1 MEAQYVVKKPTRT
14 FGAAHRWKVLG
25 VGVAANAAFSAVAA
39 GLPTTA
45 VWMRSGYQLGNAEL
59 GLVLGATGLG
69 IAVSELPWGVA
80 TDRFGDRPVLV
91 AGLLGTALALLT
103 MALYLAPSAASIP
116 ALTWLVI
123 AMALVGLLGG
133 SVNGSSGR
141 AIMSWFKEGERGVA
155 MSIRQTAVPLG
166 GGIGASLLPWLASA
180 HGFACVYSVL
190 ALMCATPAA
199 FALRWLHEPPHAE
212 AAGAAVA
219 ATVGAGKQTAMLQ
232 PSALGELRIWRV
244 ALGIA
249 VLCTPQFAILTFAT
263 VFLHDFGRVGTVAI
277 SAAMATLQIGAMV
290 MRVWSGRYTDRR
302 GNRRA
307 YMRGSAIV
315 AAAAFAALAGVV
327 ALGHAAPIALI
338 GLMIVVAGVCVS
350 AWHGVAY
357 AELATLAGPA
367 RAGTALGMANA
378 LVYIGLFLVPLLLP
392 HLLAATS
399 WAFVWFVGGLIA
411 LLVYPLFPR
420 ASRP

>member
-1 MEAQYVVKKPTRT
+1 MEAQYVVKKPTKT

-45 VWMRSGYQLGNAEL
+45 VWMRSGYHLGNAQL

-91 AGLLGTALALLT
+91 AGLIGAALALLA
-103 MALYLAPSAASIP
+103 MALYLAPSPASMP
-116 ALTWLVI
+116 ALTWLVV
-123 AMALVGLLGG
+123 AMAWVGLLGG

-180 HGFACVYSVL
+180 HGFAAVYSVL

-199 FALRWLHEPPHAE
+199 FALRWLHEPPHAAAAVT
-212 AAGAAVA
+212 AAGE
-219 ATVGAGKQTAMLQ
+219 GKQTAAPQ

-263 VFLHDFGRVGTVAI
+263 VFLHDFGRLGTAAI
-277 SAAMATLQIGAMV
+277 SAAMASLQIGAMI

-307 YMRGSAIV
+307 YMRGSSIV
-315 AAAAFAALAGVV
+315 AAAACAALAGVV
-327 ALGHAAPIALI
+327 ALGHAAPVALI
-338 GLMIVVAGVCVS
+338 GLMIVVTGVCTS

-399 WAFVWFVGGLIA
+399 WAFVWLAGGLIA

-420 ASRP
+420 ATRS

>member
-1 MEAQYVVKKPTRT
+1 MDTQYLAKAPARS
-14 FGAAHRWKVLG
+14 FSASHRWKVLG

-39 GLPTTA
+39 GIPTTA
-45 VWMRSGYQLGNAEL
+45 VWMRTGYQLGNAQL

-69 IAVSELPWGVA
+69 IALSELPWGVA

-91 AGLLGTALALLT
+91 AGLVGTALTLLTMGLCLAPSPGSIPALALL
-103 MALYLAPSAASIP
+103 
-116 ALTWLVI
+116 VV

-166 GGIGASLLPWLASA
+166 GGIGASLLPWLAST
-180 HGFACVYSVL
+180 HGFAAVYSVL
-190 ALMCATPAA
+190 ALMCATPAV
-199 FALRWLHEPPHAE
+199 FALRWLHEPPHTGADPTSKP
-212 AAGAAVA
+212 AAV
-219 ATVGAGKQTAMLQ
+219 TTER
-232 PSALGELRIWRV
+232 SALHEPQIWRV
-244 ALGIA
+244 AIGIA
-249 VLCTPQFAILTFAT
+249 ALCMPQIAILTFAT
-263 VFLHDFGRVGTVAI
+263 VFLHDFGHLGTAGI
-277 SAAMATLQIGAMV
+277 STAMASLQVGAIV

-307 YMRGSAIV
+307 YLRGSTIV
-315 AAAAFAALAGVV
+315 AAASFAALAGSV
-327 ALGHAAPIALI
+327 ALGHALPFAV
-338 GLMIVVAGVCVS
+338 IVATIVIAGVCVS

-378 LVYIGLFLVPLLLP
+378 LVYAGLFLVPLLLP

-399 WAFVWFVGGLIA
+399 WTLVWFIGGLIA
-411 LLVYPLFPR
+411 LAVYPLFPQPAHR
-420 ASRP
+420 

>member
-1 MEAQYVVKKPTRT
+1 MDAQYVVKKSSKT

-25 VGVAANAAFSAVAA
+25 VGVAANASFSAVAA
-39 GLPTTA
+39 GIPTTA
-45 VWMRSGYQLGNAEL
+45 VWMRSGYHLGNAQL
-59 GLVLGATGLG
+59 GLALGATGLG
-69 IAVSELPWGVA
+69 IAISELPWGVA

-91 AGLLGTALALLT
+91 AGLIGTALALLT
-103 MALYLAPSAASIP
+103 MGIYLAPSPASIP
-116 ALTWLVI
+116 ALGWLVV

-180 HGFACVYSVL
+180 HGFAAVYSVL

-199 FALRWLHEPPHAE
+199 FALRWLHEPPHAD
-212 AAGAAVA
+212 AGGAGA
-219 ATVGAGKQTAMLQ
+219 GAGKPTAAAQ
-232 PSALGELRIWRV
+232 PSALREPQIWRV

-263 VFLHDFGRVGTVAI
+263 VFLHDFGRVGTAAI
-277 SAAMATLQIGAMV
+277 SVAMASLQIGAMV
-290 MRVWSGRYTDRR
+290 MRVWSGRYTDRH

-307 YMRGSAIV
+307 YLRGSTIV

-327 ALGHAAPIALI
+327 ALGHAAPIAVI
-338 GLMIVVAGVCVS
+338 GVMIVMAGICVS

-378 LVYIGLFLVPLLLP
+378 LVYIGLFLVPLMLP

-399 WAFVWFVGGLIA
+399 WAFVWFVGGVIA

-420 ASRP
+420 AVHS